1 MTAGRRVHPALLVL
15 PALTLTIAVTG
26 SALVM
31 LALTAFGLMPLV
43 GQPRANTDA
52 FSALRPDLAS
62 GIGQSLL
69 IASASTVLAGVVG
82 LALAVLV
89 LGSRR
94 GARFLAMAAVA
105 PIPVAHIVGAA
116 SVGLLLSDSGLLNRL
131 LGTDPAT
138 WPRLVAGPVPV
149 AVVVE
154 FAWKESAFVA
164 LVVTAALAA
173 RVREYHDAAAM
184 LGATGRQRTAMVT
197 VPLALPALSASSL
210 IVFLY
215 TLGSYEVP
223 WLLGAAQPE
232 ALPVT
237 SYRLFSSI
245 DLTARPQAA
254 AAALVLT
261 SMALAVAAVA
271 APMVRRLGALR

>member
-1 MTAGRRVHPALLVL
+1 MPPALLVL
-15 PALTLTIAVTG
+15 PALALTIAVTG
-26 SALVM
+26 SALVV

-43 GQPRANTDA
+43 GQPRANADA
-52 FSALRPDLAS
+52 FSALGPDLAS

-69 IASASTVLAGVVG
+69 IASTSTIIAGLAG

-131 LGTDPAT
+131 LGTDPSA

-164 LVVTAALAA
+164 LVVTAALAPK
-173 RVREYHDAAAM
+173 VREYHDAAAM
-184 LGATGRQRTAMVT
+184 LGATGRQRTAMIT
-197 VPLALPALSASSL
+197 LPLALPALAASSL

-223 WLLGAAQPE
+223 WLLGAVQPE

-237 SYRLFSSI
+237 AYRLFSSI
-245 DLTARPQAA
+245 DLAARPQAA

-261 SMALAVAAVA
+261 AMALAVAAAA
-271 APMVRRLGALR
+271 APLVRRLGALR

>member
-1 MTAGRRVHPALLVL
+1 MRAGRAAHPALLVL
-15 PALTLTIAVTG
+15 PALILTLAVTG
-26 SALVM
+26 SALVT
-31 LALTAFGLMPLV
+31 LTLSAFGLMPLV
-43 GQPRANTDA
+43 GQPRATTDA
-52 FSALRPDLAS
+52 FSALGPDLVS
-62 GIGQSLL
+62 GIGHSLL
-69 IASASTVLAGVVG
+69 IASTSTVLAGAVG

-89 LGSRR
+89 VGSRR

-116 SVGLLLSDSGLLNRL
+116 AVGLLLSDSGLLNRL
-131 LGTDPAT
+131 LGTDPAA

-164 LVVTAALAA
+164 LVVTAALAPA
-173 RVREYHDAAAM
+173 VRQYHDAAAM
-184 LGATGRQRTAMVT
+184 LGATARQRTTMVT
-197 VPLALPALSASSL
+197 LPLALPALAASSL

-237 SYRLFSSI
+237 AYRLFSSI
-245 DLTARPQAA
+245 DLAARPQAA
-254 AAALVLT
+254 AAALVVT
-261 SMALAVAAVA
+261 AMALAAAGAVV
-271 APMVRRLGALR
+271 PFLRRLGALR

>member
-1 MTAGRRVHPALLVL
+1 MHPALLVL

-31 LALTAFGLMPLV
+31 LALTAAGLMPLV
-43 GQPRANTDA
+43 GQPRASADA
-52 FSALRPDLAS
+52 FSALGPDLAS
-62 GIGQSLL
+62 GIGTSLL

-82 LALAVLV
+82 LGLAVLLV
-89 LGSRR
+89 GTRR
-94 GARFLAMAAVA
+94 GARFLALAVVA

-116 SVGLLLSDSGLLNRL
+116 TVGLLLSDSGLLNRL
-131 LGTDPAT
+131 LGTDPAG

-164 LVVTAALAA
+164 LVVTAALAPTL
-173 RVREYHDAAAM
+173 REYHDAGAL
-184 LGATGRQRTAMVT
+184 LGATGRQRTAMIT
-197 VPLALPALSASSL
+197 LPLALPALAASCL

-254 AAALVLT
+254 AAALVVT
-261 SMALAVAAVA
+261 SMALAAAAVT
-271 APMVRRLGALR
+271 APLLRRLGALR